1 MSSKAAVF
9 LILFLKIQRL
19 YVAVIVFL
27 LSFPLFPFFFFF
39 SCIRVRNVYLKV
51 VPEVRVPWW
60 MRGLGFGTFIAI
72 WCTKKKNGD

>member
-39 SCIRVRNVYLKV
+39 LASVL
-51 VPEVRVPWW
+51 E
-60 MRGLGFGTFIAI
+60 MFI
-72 WCTKKKNGD
+72 